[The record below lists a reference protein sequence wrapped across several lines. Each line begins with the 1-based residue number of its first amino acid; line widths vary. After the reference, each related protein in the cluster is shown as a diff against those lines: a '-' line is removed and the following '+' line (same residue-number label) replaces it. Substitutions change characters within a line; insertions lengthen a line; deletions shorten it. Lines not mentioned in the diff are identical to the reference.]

1 MFFKLV
7 TKSGS
12 LPSNARSVACLLDD
26 RWDDWGKYRTQFQL
40 IVFDAEGELHRVGE
54 VKIGHIGLLPGKEI
68 AESTR
73 APAIEH
79 SFDELPEHYFSLGQS
94 ENYYETLNTL
104 SSELREQVLLGL
116 RDLAWDIERFSQV
129 ENEDVVSE
137 SLLRG
142 LSLRNVRTKFSRLAK
157 GNAKLTP
164 FKFSYLFPRRA
175 DNAGQPPDLEF
186 LVTPDSVPL
195 TNVHVVVGR
204 NGAGKTTCM
213 HGLGRALL
221 GVASTEEKP
230 VGTLSAADVDEE
242 WQFSGLVFVAFSAF
256 DDFEM
261 PPQVEGLKAELIGLR
276 NATPDGTIGR
286 PKTPKQLE
294 DDFAKSLNR
303 CQHGPREKR
312 WLEAVVALE
321 NDPLFKEANVGR
333 LVELEGE
340 IFHEYARTL
349 FKKLSS
355 GHKIVLLT
363 ITRLV
368 ELVDER
374 TLVLLDEP
382 EGHLHPPLLSSFV
395 RALSDLLIK
404 RNGVAIVATHSPV
417 VLQGVPASCVW
428 LLRRQGLESA
438 AERPEMET
446 FGENVGVLTHAV
458 FGLEV
463 TNTGFHKLISDAVE
477 KDGLDFEGVRAKF
490 ESQLGAEALAI
501 ARGLV
506 ANRDR
511 GD

>member
-7 TKSGS
+7 PISGS
-12 LPSNARSVACLLDD
+12 LPSHVRSTACLLDD

-40 IVFDAEGELHRVGE
+40 IVFDAEGVQHRVGE
-54 VKIGHIGLLPGKEI
+54 VKIGHVGLLPGINI
-68 AESTR
+68 AENTR
-73 APAIEH
+73 APAIAP
-79 SFDELPEHYFSLGQS
+79 SFDELPENYFSLGQS

-129 ENEDVVSE
+129 ESEDVVSE

-142 LSLRNVRTKFSRLAK
+142 LSSRNVRSKFNRLAK

-164 FKFSYLFPRRA
+164 FKFSYVFPRRA
-175 DNAGQPPDLEF
+175 GNVGQPPELDF
-186 LVTPDSVPL
+186 LVTPDAVPP

-221 GVASTEEKP
+221 GVVSTEEKP
-230 VGTLSAADVDEE
+230 VGTLNAANVDEE

-261 PPQVEGLKAELIGLR
+261 PPLVEGLKAELIGLR
-276 NATPDGTIGR
+276 NTNPDGKIGN

-312 WLEAVVALE
+312 WLEAVATLE

-417 VLQGVPASCVW
+417 VLQEVPASCVW
-428 LLRRQGLESA
+428 LLRRHGQESA

-477 KDGLDFEGVRAKF
+477 KDGLDFEAVRAKF
-490 ESQLGAEALAI
+490 EGQLGAEALAI

-511 GD
+511 KD